1 VWCEATIA
9 SIAFGHQL
17 TASGSVAITSSS
29 RRSWVLLDHLSPAFI
44 GEAGKG
50 PQAALGID
58 EQLGRSRVW

>member
-1 VWCEATIA
+1 
-9 SIAFGHQL
+9 
-17 TASGSVAITSSS
+17 
-29 RRSWVLLDHLSPAFI
+29 LLDHLSPAFI